1 MADTA
6 IQRPEPQDEPLGD
19 RPYRGLG
26 YYTEADA
33 RWFFGRTTERNV
45 IIAHLRT
52 ARLTL
57 LHAESGVGKSSLL
70 RAGVTARLREVAAES
85 LEEGEPPEFIPVVF
99 TQWKDDPVKYL
110 IAEIETQARFW
121 SNKLAGAGQSQPRS
135 TSRVR
140 QTPRDK
146 LAAKISDAAEPL
158 GATFLIIL
166 DQFEELFAYPAHQ
179 ERLADE
185 LAACVN
191 SPGVPAN
198 FLIALRE
205 DAYGRVGELFDGRIR
220 NVYGNYLHLEY
231 LTHDAAR
238 DAIERPVDMY
248 NAMRQPSD
256 RIKLEPGLTDAVLG
270 AVGAGKLSLTSGG
283 DERAGPNADTSNG
296 SGVEAPFLQLVM
308 ERVWDCEMEHRS
320 GALRER
326 TLSDL
331 GGPAAIVRGH
341 LDRALAD
348 LSSSEELEAATDIFS
363 DLVAPSGAKI
373 GYTARDLAERHEH
386 SLATVATVLSKLD
399 AKRIVRETDPAPGG
413 AEPRYEIYHDRLAQP
428 ILAWGRKQRA
438 ARLEREKRDAERD
451 ADARREELRRFRR
464 RTFSVAGVAA
474 IVLVALI
481 AVALLLYANS
491 QHQAALNQAR
501 IARVLALGVDSQQ
514 NLSTRPDVA
523 LSFALAAYRQLPR
536 SAESSM
542 IAALE
547 GFRRTGGL
555 GILHG
560 HSDAV
565 NSVAFSPDGRTLATG
580 SGDKTIRFWNARTR
594 REMGRPLVGPGTKG
608 VLRVAFSPDGQL
620 LASAGGYDGKVR
632 FWSVRR
638 HSQIGGALSAE
649 AGKGAYLYSVAFSRD
664 GRTLASAGH
673 NSGVVLWDV
682 RTHHEIAHLRCRCI
696 VETSVAFS
704 PDGRT
709 LASAGYD
716 GAVRF
721 WNLVTHRQVARI
733 DGREGTIYA
742 IAFSPDG
749 RVLAYAGPSGRIGL
763 LPATGH
769 SRPGTP
775 LTGHSGPVTALAFS
789 ASGELASTS
798 ADSTV
803 RLWSV
808 GAHRELGTP
817 LTGHAGTVLGV
828 AFSPDG
834 RTLASSGS
842 DGTIRLWDAGTWRR
856 LGDPLPGRVVAVYSV
871 AVSRDGGTVA
881 SGGNE
886 GEVTLWSTSSDDEL
900 HRLVVAHLGP
910 IRSVAF
916 SPDGRIVAAGTH
928 NGDVTLWNVASGARV
943 ATLTG
948 KQPVIAFSFSP
959 DGRTLAAG
967 DDNGAVTLWD
977 VPRHSVV
984 GRLATHQSTVHSIV
998 FGSNGMLVT
1007 AGDEAVEVWNPRNRV
1022 RLELLRASNAPVDTV
1037 AVSSDGRV
1045 LATAGDDKTIHLWD
1059 LNSGLGRGTLSGST
1073 GAIYGVALSPD
1084 GHTVASAGADNL
1096 VRLWDTRTRSELGP
1110 PFPDHRDTVY
1120 GVAFS
1125 PDGRTLFS
1133 GGGEGTVRVWSGI
1146 FWRDLPDL
1154 ERLTCGLIG
1163 TGLSAPEWS
1172 SYSHGLPFQQ
1182 SC

>member
-1 MADTA
+1 MADTVT
-6 IQRPEPQDEPLGD
+6 QSPEPQDAPLGD

-57 LHAESGVGKSSLL
+57 LYAESGVGKSSLL
-70 RAGVTARLREVAAES
+70 RAGVTARLREVAEES

-99 TQWKDDPVKYL
+99 KQWKDDPVKYL

-140 QTPRDK
+140 QTPREK

-166 DQFEELFAYPAHQ
+166 DQFEELFASPAHQ
-179 ERLADE
+179 ERLAEE

-191 SPGVPAN
+191 SPGVSAN
-198 FLIALRE
+198 FLIAVRE
-205 DAYGRVGELFDGRIR
+205 DAYGRVGELFDARIR
-220 NVYGNYLHLEY
+220 NVYGNYLHLEH

-238 DAIERPVDMY
+238 DAIERPVDIY
-248 NAMRQPSD
+248 NAMRQPPD

-283 DERAGPNADTSNG
+283 DERAGLNAGTPNG
-296 SGVEAPFLQLVM
+296 GGIEAPFLQLVM

-326 TLSDL
+326 TLTDL

-348 LSSSEELEAATDIFS
+348 LSSSQELEAATDIFS
-363 DLVAPSGAKI
+363 DLVTPSGAKI
-373 GYTARDLAERHEH
+373 AYAAGDLAERHGH
-386 SLATVATVLSKLD
+386 SLATVDTVLSKLD
-399 AKRIVRETDPAPGG
+399 TKRIVRETDAAPGG
-413 AEPRYEIYHDRLAQP
+413 ADPRYEIYHDRLAQP

-438 ARLEREKRDAERD
+438 ARLEREKRDAERE
-451 ADARREELRRFRR
+451 AEARRDELRRFRR
-464 RTFSVAGVAA
+464 RTFSLAAVAA
-474 IVLVALI
+474 IALVALI
-481 AVALLLYANS
+481 TVALLLYANS

-523 LSFALAAYRQLPR
+523 LSFALAAYRLRPR

-555 GILHG
+555 AILHG
-560 HSDAV
+560 DSDAV
-565 NSVAFSPDGRTLATG
+565 NSVAFSRDGRTMATG
-580 SGDKTIRFWNARTR
+580 SGDKAIRLWNVRTR
-594 REMGRPLVGPGTKG
+594 QEIGRPLVGPGTTG

-620 LASAGGYDGKVR
+620 LASAGGYDGTVR
-632 FWSVRR
+632 FWSVRT
-638 HSQIGGALSAE
+638 HSQIGPALRTD
-649 AGKGAYLYSVAFSRD
+649 AGKGAYLYSVALSRD

-673 NSGVVLWDV
+673 NSGVFLWDV
-682 RTHHEIAHLRCRCI
+682 RTHREIAQLRCRCI
-696 VETSVAFS
+696 GETSVAFS

-721 WNLVTHRQVARI
+721 WNLVTHQQVARI
-733 DGREGTIYA
+733 DGLQGAIYA
-742 IAFSPDG
+742 IAFRPG
-749 RVLAYAGPSGRIGL
+749 GHVLAYAGPSGRIGL
-763 LPATGH
+763 LPANR
-769 SRPGTP
+769 RPGTP
-775 LTGHSGPVTALAFS
+775 LTGHSGPVIALAFS

-808 GAHRELGTP
+808 GAHRELGAP

-834 RTLASSGS
+834 RTLASTGS
-842 DGTIRLWDAGTWRR
+842 DGTIRLWDARAGRR
-856 LGDPLPGRVVAVYSV
+856 LGDPLPGRAGAVYSL
-871 AVSRDGGTVA
+871 ALSRDGETIA

-886 GEVTLWSTSSDDEL
+886 GDVTLWHAGSDNEL
-900 HRLVVAHLGP
+900 HRLMVAHGGP
-910 IRSVAF
+910 VRSVAF
-916 SPDGRIVAAGTH
+916 SPDGQIVAAGTH
-928 NGDVTLWNVASGARV
+928 NGDVALWNAASGSRV

-948 KQPVIAFSFSP
+948 KRPVIAVSFSP

-1059 LNSGLGRGTLSGST
+1059 LNSGIERGTLSGST

-1110 PFPDHRDTVY
+1110 PFPDHQDTVY
-1120 GVAFS
+1120 GMAFS

-1133 GGGEGTVRVWSGI
+1133 GGGDGTVRVWTGI
-1146 FWRDLPDL
+1146 FWRSLPDL
-1154 ERLTCGLIG
+1154 EHLTCGLIG

-1172 SYSHGLPFQQ
+1172 SYAHGLPFQR